1 MTILVRIPT
10 PLRKITQGQDK
21 AEIEAAS
28 IGELIDNLDK
38 QFEGFKNR
46 LLDDEGKLKEFI
58 NIYLNGEDIRFLNG
72 LETVT
77 KFVAVKESSTYAK
90 LK

>member
-28 IGELIDNLDK
+28 IGELIDNLDQNEE
-38 QFEGFKNR
+38 QFPSA
-46 LLDDEGKLKEFI
+46 
-58 NIYLNGEDIRFLNG
+58 Y
-72 LETVT
+72 V
-77 KFVAVKESSTYAK
+77 VAGIHSRCHQAQRDQC
-90 LK
+90 